1 VTHGLVIPHL
11 HQLLLVPK
19 VAVELLILVTLAA
32 QAARRR
38 RVSALALF
46 LAALAAIVTLSGPTL
61 VAVARRR
68 A

>member
-1 VTHGLVIPHL
+1 LAILYL
-11 HQLLLVPK
+11 HQRLLVPK
-19 VAVELLILVTLAA
+19 VAVALLILATLAA

-46 LAALAAIVTLSGPTL
+46 LAALAAIVTLSVPTL